1 MKITKTTLTSIVGDQ
16 QAFCKFFAEYS
27 IHMLG
32 KARLSPRLVYQR
44 VLEIHGAWVNDLD
57 RISENEKNLDKGLD
71 HFKHAGHLAYWVRRQ
86 APVYEATDNLLD
98 LGDSPGYD
106 LSENEKA
113 LRNLLFA
120 YLNEYLAFDLGFQFC
135 KIHDLNR
142 AGSRAGTLVLNEDYI
157 RTMCHF
163 LKYKNVS
170 PHALFLIYKSLFL
183 A

>member
-1 MKITKTTLTSIVGDQ
+1 MKITKTTLQEIVADPK
-16 QAFCKFFAEYS
+16 AFCGFFAGYS
-27 IHMLG
+27 QHMMG
-32 KARLSPRLVYQR
+32 KARLEPRLVYQR
-44 VLEIHGAWVNDLD
+44 VIEIHGAWINDLQ

-86 APVYEATDNLLD
+86 APVFEATDIQLNIS
-98 LGDSPGYD
+98 DSPGYD
-106 LSENEKA
+106 LSDNESA
-113 LRNLLFA
+113 LRDLLFA

-135 KIHDLNR
+135 KIHDLGR
-142 AGSRAGTLVLNEDYI
+142 PGSRAKELVLNEDYI